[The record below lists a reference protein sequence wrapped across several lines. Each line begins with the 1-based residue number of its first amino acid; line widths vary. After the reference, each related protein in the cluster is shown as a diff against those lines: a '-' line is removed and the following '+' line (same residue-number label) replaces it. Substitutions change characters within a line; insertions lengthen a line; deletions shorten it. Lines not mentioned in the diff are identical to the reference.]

1 MTGLS
6 GRKIRANLLVFGLT
20 CFVVHFCGAGMASS
34 FPFRAI
40 APGDTLP
47 ALTFTNSLDNSTVTT
62 DSLKGGPAA
71 LVFWGADMDSKK
83 ERSLKTLAAVEESLP
98 FLEQRKIRV
107 LLVNAQGDAPEVMQ
121 TVVGQLRGT
130 LPIYLDES
138 RKAYADLGFFVV
150 PSVLLVDKDG
160 KVVSGIGY
168 SHDFSERLQAEV
180 QVLLGEK
187 TREAAEKELRP
198 EMKEKPAE
206 EKQSLRHL
214 NMALVMVKRG
224 QADSAISELEKA
236 LALEPGMAE
245 AHGQLGCLY
254 LDKGQ
259 LAEAKAALDKAYQ
272 LNPDYLPATICDARV
287 RAEEGEV
294 AEAIGDLQALLFRN
308 ARNPDLHYVL
318 GTLLEKQQKFTE
330 AAKEYRKAYE
340 LVSREVE
347 LE

>member
-6 GRKIRANLLVFGLT
+6 GRKIRAKLLVFGLT
-20 CFVVHFCGAGMASS
+20 CFVIHFCGAGMASS

-40 APGDTLP
+40 APGDALP
-47 ALTFTNSLDNSTVTT
+47 ALTFKNSQDNSTVATA
-62 DSLKGGPAA
+62 SLKGSPAA

-98 FLEQRKIRV
+98 FLEQRKIKV
-107 LLVNAQGDAPEVMQ
+107 LLVNAQGDSQEVIRE
-121 TVVGQLRGT
+121 VAGRLSGK
-130 LPIYLDES
+130 LPVYLDES
-138 RKAYADLGFFVV
+138 QKAYGDLGIYVV
-150 PSVLLVDKDG
+150 PSVLLVDTGG
-160 KVVSGIGY
+160 KVVAGIGF
-168 SHDFSERLQAEV
+168 SHDFTERLQGEV
-180 QVLLGEK
+180 QVMLGEK
-187 TREAAEKELRP
+187 TREAMEKGLKP

-206 EKQSLRHL
+206 EKQSMRHL

-224 QADSAISELEKA
+224 QTDSAISELQKA
-236 LALEPGMAE
+236 LALEPEMAE
-245 AHGQLGCLY
+245 AQGQLGCLY

-259 LAEAKAALDKAYQ
+259 LAEAKTALDKAYQ

-294 AEAIGDLQALLFRN
+294 AEAVADLQALLFRN
-308 ARNPDLHYVL
+308 ARNGDLHYAL

-340 LVSREVE
+340 LVSREIE